1 MMPDQRQRVLGV
13 INSIDALCREMW
25 ESRDPL
31 AQPIRRILTNALTE
45 LHLAISLTNGS
56 MPDDGDPDS

>member
-1 MMPDQRQRVLGV
+1 MTADQYQRVLDV
-13 INSIDALCREMW
+13 IVGLDALCREMW

-56 MPDDGDPDS
+56 VPDDSDLSS